1 MTKFVLIC
9 LTLCA
14 CLGLARSAQAQV
26 RTPGSIGLGVGGGT
40 LARGLAAKYMY
51 SANASVQGNLGIFGT
66 VDNRYGNTLALGVD
80 FLLEQ
85 DALVDQADFAL
96 AWNAGPGL
104 SLGLS
109 EGRNQDYWIAGVSG
123 VLGLVFI
130 LKPIPIDVALEW
142 RPSMFV
148 YNNNYNRYGSDG
160 FAVRFVRFGLHMRYF
175 F

>member
-66 VDNRYGNTLALGVD
+66 VDNRYGNTLGAGASASEQARWSDQRTSRCLTLDQGCLLGSARGAIKTTGSRGLRCVG
-80 FLLEQ
+80 
-85 DALVDQADFAL
+85 AGVHPQAHPHRR
-96 AWNAGPGL
+96 GPGVEAL
-104 SLGLS
+104 HVCVQQQLQPLRLRRLRGEVCALWTPH
-109 EGRNQDYWIAGVSG
+109 E
-123 VLGLVFI
+123 VLL
-130 LKPIPIDVALEW
+130 LRA
-142 RPSMFV
+142 
-148 YNNNYNRYGSDG
+148 
-160 FAVRFVRFGLHMRYF
+160 
-175 F
+175 